1 VPRPL
6 YETQICSL
14 GWKKDAD
21 AQRLI
26 RLALRDAWP
35 AAVRFGWRAKAIV
48 ELDPESRDVGYSGK
62 DGTIF
67 LKVRDP
73 ARRGQFYGYSFL
85 LATLLHELTH
95 ISHLGHGKPFYR
107 QLLQAVAASGAQ
119 PAARREVH
127 QHVGAELLNAV
138 CDNDQRRAKA
148 LLAVIPEAVHCCRP
162 GGQTPLEY
170 AAHHGRVALTRIL
183 LDARADI
190 GAGEREAEATP
201 LERAMARGNAK
212 TARLLLEARASAEAL
227 DRQAGGHSGQ
237 ALDVATRED
246 RSGEVS
252 LCMDCPSGTA
262 LSVSAQ
268 RRGEALRMARR
279 AESLPLLTRRPA
291 SPVNFKS
298 LAFQIALSGP
308 IAL

>member
-1 VPRPL
+1 MPRPL

-14 GWKKDAD
+14 GLKKDAD

-183 LDARADI
+183 IDARADI

-227 DRQAGGHSGQ
+227 DIGGCRSRQV
-237 ALDVATRED
+237 LDVAARED
-246 RSGEVS
+246 RSGEVP
-252 LCMDCPSGTA
+252 LCMDCPSGA
-262 LSVSAQ
+262 AGVSAQ
-268 RRGEALRMARR
+268 RRGEALRIGRR